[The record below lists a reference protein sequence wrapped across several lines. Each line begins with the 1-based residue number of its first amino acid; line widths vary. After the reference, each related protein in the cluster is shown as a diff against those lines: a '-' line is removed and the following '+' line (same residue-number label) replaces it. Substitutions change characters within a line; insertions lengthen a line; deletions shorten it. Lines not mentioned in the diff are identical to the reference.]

1 MHQSGSTRRVTA
13 DPADIRIGISAC
25 LLGEEVRYDG
35 GHKHDRYLTGVLGPY
50 VRFFPLC
57 PEVEI
62 GLGVPRPTIRLEGD
76 ATASRF
82 IEPRLVEPRSG
93 ADLTAKMNDWA
104 RGKMAEIASWDLH
117 GYVLKKGSPSC
128 GLFRVR
134 VHDDKDVLGRHGPLG
149 GDRGGKH
156 GRGLFAA
163 RLTEHFPLLP
173 VEEEGRLNDPP
184 LRESFVERLFVHERW
199 KRFLAEDPTSAGLVD
214 FHSRHKLTLMAH
226 SPRHYQRLG
235 QLTAVAGSRPW
246 DELTAD
252 YAHGLAAALKV
263 LATRGRHANALQH
276 VMGFVKDDLA
286 AADKAEL
293 VETIDDY
300 RRGLLPLIVP
310 ITLLEHHLRR
320 HEAPEW
326 IRRQVYLHPYP
337 KELMLRNHV

>member
-1 MHQSGSTRRVTA
+1 MRDEQDATAEPTDSGPELRLGVS
-13 DPADIRIGISAC
+13 SC
-25 LLGEEVRYDG
+25 LLGEKVRYDG
-35 GHKHDRYLTGVLGPY
+35 GHKHDRYLTGVLGPL

-62 GLGVPRPTIRLEGD
+62 GLGIPRPTIRLEGD

-93 ADLTAKMNDWA
+93 KDLTDKMNDWA

-134 VHDDKDVLGRHGPLG
+134 VYDDEDTPGRHGPLG

-173 VEEEGRLNDPP
+173 VEEEGRLKDPA

-214 FHSRHKLTLMAH
+214 FHCRHKLTLMAR
-226 SPRHYQRLG
+226 SPRHYQALG
-235 QLTAVAGSRPW
+235 RLTADAGRRPW
-246 DELTAD
+246 DEIVAE
-252 YAHGLAAALKV
+252 YARLMAEGLAKPAMRGC
-263 LATRGRHANALQH
+263 TR
-276 VMGFVKDDLA
+276 
-286 AADKAEL
+286 
-293 VETIDDY
+293 T
-300 RRGLLPLIVP
+300 
-310 ITLLEHHLRR
+310 
-320 HEAPEW
+320 
-326 IRRQVYLHPYP
+326 P
-337 KELMLRNHV
+337 KS